1 LAFFI
6 SFFAHIHIVPKSLI
20 LKESFKTGNIT
31 FKTMKNK
38 KNDKN
43 QILSAETMKKYQNYI
58 KIRTKTGKGIK
69 KKVL

>member
-1 LAFFI
+1 
-6 SFFAHIHIVPKSLI
+6 
-20 LKESFKTGNIT
+20 
-31 FKTMKNK
+31 MKNK

-43 QILSAETMKKYQNYI
+43 QILSAETMKKHQNYI